1 MSWGHNLHFKFP
13 KRFSL
18 LQAEKEVRNG
28 EGMVMKVLVP
38 GRVVR
43 ALWRNHWRISKMT
56 SAAPIGRGI
65 CAELIIPNISGQ
77 SRMPVTF

>member
-38 GRVVR
+38 GRE
-43 ALWRNHWRISKMT
+43 
-56 SAAPIGRGI
+56 GRV
-65 CAELIIPNISGQ
+65 EESLENL
-77 SRMPVTF
+77 